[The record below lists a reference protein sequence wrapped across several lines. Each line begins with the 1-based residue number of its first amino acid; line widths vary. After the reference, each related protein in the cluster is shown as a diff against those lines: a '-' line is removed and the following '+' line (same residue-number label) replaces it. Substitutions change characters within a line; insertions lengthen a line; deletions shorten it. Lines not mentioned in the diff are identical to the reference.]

1 MDSSDSSSSTKSGLQ
16 ASLISKK
23 VCCAMFFFFNKND
36 IADQLDTL
44 ITYVFEAKNYFFHYE
59 CKDLVAYIYPY
70 NR

>member
-23 VCCAMFFFFNKND
+23 VCCAMFFFNKND

-44 ITYVFEAKNYFFHYE
+44 ITFVFEAKNYFFHYE